1 MQKIVTLESHSK
13 EYPCNKDT
21 RFKYMVPIHKEKVGS
36 VWYHTFKVTPYTN
49 EEKQQ
54 QYIYGNQSEDWD

>member
-1 MQKIVTLESHSK
+1 MQQIVTIPFSK
-13 EYPCNKDT
+13 EVYPCERDNRYK
-21 RFKYMVPIHKEKVGS
+21 FMIPIMSEKIGS

-49 EEKQQ
+49 EETQE